1 MITGID
7 HVHVTTFDMSKSIEF
22 YTNVLG
28 FHFLRRVEFG
38 PEDARRELA
47 YVGLGDILLE
57 LLPPPAGVDKVVGT
71 AQRPLALTVTDV
83 DAVIADLEAKGVEV
97 TTQPRPGFSFFGV
110 TAVVTDPSGL
120 GDRAAGVARRRRPP
134 LRRLAAGSRRAR
146 CARGRRLVRL

>member
-7 HVHVTTFDMSKSIEF
+7 HVHVTTFDMDRSIDF

-38 PEDARRELA
+38 PEDNRRELA

-57 LLPPPAGVDKVVGT
+57 LLPPPPGVDVVVGT

-97 TTQPRPGFSFFGV
+97 TTQPRPGFSFYGV

-120 GDRAAGVARRRRPP
+120 AIELREWRGGDGPHFMDWQPEVEGA
-134 LRRLAAGSRRAR
+134 
-146 CARGRRLVRL
+146 VRTG

>member
-1 MITGID
+1 MG
-7 HVHVTTFDMSKSIEF
+7 
-22 YTNVLG
+22 
-28 FHFLRRVEFG
+28 RRTRAG
-38 PEDARRELA
+38 SWRTS
-47 YVGLGDILLE
+47 GLGDILLE

-120 GDRAAGVARRRRPP
+120 AIELREWRGGDGPHYDDWQPEVEGA
-134 LRRLAAGSRRAR
+134 
-146 CARGRRLVRL
+146 VRKG

>member
-57 LLPPPAGVDKVVGT
+57 LLPPPPGVDKVVGT

-120 GDRAAGVARRRRPP
+120 AIELREWRGGDGPHYDAWQPEVEGA
-134 LRRLAAGSRRAR
+134 
-146 CARGRRLVRL
+146 VRTG

>member
-7 HVHVTTFDMSKSIEF
+7 HVHVTTFDMGKSIEF

-57 LLPPPAGVDKVVGT
+57 LLPPPAGRRQGRGHGAAAVG
-71 AQRPLALTVTDV
+71 AHRD
-83 DAVIADLEAKGVEV
+83 G
-97 TTQPRPGFSFFGV
+97 
-110 TAVVTDPSGL
+110 
-120 GDRAAGVARRRRPP
+120 
-134 LRRLAAGSRRAR
+134 
-146 CARGRRLVRL
+146 RGRRHRRPGGEGCRGYKRSRGRGSRSSASPPS